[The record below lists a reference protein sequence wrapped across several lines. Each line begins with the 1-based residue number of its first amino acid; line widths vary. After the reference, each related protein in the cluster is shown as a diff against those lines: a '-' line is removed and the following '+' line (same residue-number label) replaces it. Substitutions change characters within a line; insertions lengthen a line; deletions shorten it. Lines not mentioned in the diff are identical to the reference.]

1 MTKEREKS
9 DAAAQSLSLEHAK
22 GMVSWARGDVHPI
35 PGAHKGDA
43 AAGGNESVLGW
54 AEKRC
59 ICLEIPKPCAYLLIK
74 KQWNFFLLSSLPS
87 FFYQTEYNGQV
98 GIDMSLSIG
107 TTPPTT
113 EKGVRYVN
121 VYKLWAAN
129 GFLKNIVGNSIHIII

>member
-1 MTKEREKS
+1 VHDVFVCLALLLRVVSSFKGVVPFHVDRFWSLICMTKEREKS

-74 KQWNFFLLSSLPS
+74 KQ
-87 FFYQTEYNGQV
+87 
-98 GIDMSLSIG
+98 
-107 TTPPTT
+107 
-113 EKGVRYVN
+113 
-121 VYKLWAAN
+121 
-129 GFLKNIVGNSIHIII
+129 